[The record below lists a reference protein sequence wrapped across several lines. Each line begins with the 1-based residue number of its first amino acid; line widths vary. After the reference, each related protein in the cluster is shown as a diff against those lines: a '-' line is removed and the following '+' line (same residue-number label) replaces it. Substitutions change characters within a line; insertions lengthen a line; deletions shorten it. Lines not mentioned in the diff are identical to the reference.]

1 MAGQKN
7 TFPPKKILFSKPFF
21 LPFVSLCRFL
31 TRISRLNLKTY
42 DYIIAGAGAAGLSL
56 AYYMAQTTLKSRS
69 VLLLDMDAKR
79 SNDRTWCF
87 WAPGATAHD
96 DIVCHKWK
104 NLYFNGDQWQRGG
117 ELGALSYQM
126 IRGADFYD
134 KMRQELGRSP
144 SFEFRQEKVLSIV
157 DCGEGAKVETANASY
172 WAPVVFNSCLRPKVS
187 PQPGTHFLL
196 QHFTGWWIETAE
208 DQFDPRSG
216 ILMDFRTPQY
226 GSARFFYLL
235 PISKRRA
242 LVEYTIFS
250 PEKLQPHHYEEALQK
265 YLKEQ
270 CGLNNYRV
278 YERESGAIPMT
289 DKVMPSKYSKYTVN
303 IGTFGG
309 AVKPTTGYAFQ
320 NIQRQAK
327 QLVAQME
334 AGEAL
339 DSRLPQQPR
348 FRFYDRLLLNILQ
361 HFGEEAKGIF
371 CRLFRYSSMPH
382 ILRFLEEKTHLWQEV
397 RIFATLPIITFLRAV
412 VRVYVSRPRSVR
424 SIQPEKR
431 KDVLPTVRAKRKT
444 KKVV

>member
-1 MAGQKN
+1 
-7 TFPPKKILFSKPFF
+7 
-21 LPFVSLCRFL
+21 
-31 TRISRLNLKTY
+31 
-42 DYIIAGAGAAGLSL
+42 
-56 AYYMAQTTLKSRS
+56 
-69 VLLLDMDAKR
+69 
-79 SNDRTWCF
+79 
-87 WAPGATAHD
+87 
-96 DIVCHKWK
+96 
-104 NLYFNGDQWQRGG
+104 
-117 ELGALSYQM
+117 
-126 IRGADFYD
+126 ADFYD